1 MTDSAH
7 IRSVVLV
14 GSTAGNRKATHT
26 GGQLAI
32 SEDKMLPVADVL
44 LLIVDDDPGAMLFRY
59 TTAGEFGGDTW
70 HPTVEAARTQA
81 EYEYGDALLVP
92 WMEVPD
98 DVKDAHNFAIEY
110 AFDRLKHRG
119 RWAGG

>member
-1 MTDSAH
+1 MPDSAH
-7 IRSVVLV
+7 IRSVILV
-14 GSTAGNRKATHT
+14 GSTGGNRKSTHT
-26 GGQLAI
+26 GGQIAI
-32 SEDKMLPVADVL
+32 TEDKMLPVADVL

-70 HPTVEAARTQA
+70 HPTVEAARAQA

-92 WMEVPD
+92 WMDVPS
-98 DVKDAHNFAIEY
+98 DVKDPHNFAIEY

-119 RWAGG
+119 RWSQG

>member
-1 MTDSAH
+1 MSDSAH
-7 IRSVVLV
+7 IRSVILV
-14 GSTAGNRKATHT
+14 GSTGGNRKATHT
-26 GGQLAI
+26 GGHAAI
-32 SEDKMLPVADVL
+32 PEDKMLPVADVL

-92 WMEVPD
+92 WMDVPA

-119 RWAGG
+119 RWSGG

>member
-14 GSTAGNRKATHT
+14 GSIGGNRKAAHT
-26 GGQLAI
+26 GGHPAI

-59 TTAGEFGGDTW
+59 TTEAEFGGDTW
-70 HPTVEAARTQA
+70 HPTVEAARAQA

-92 WMEVPD
+92 WMDVPG
-98 DVKDAHNFAIEY
+98 DVEDAHHFAIQY
-110 AFDRLKHRG
+110 ALDRLKHRG
-119 RWAGG
+119 RWSGG